1 MTFLT
6 ATYLAY
12 LAASAFI
19 TVYVARTLHRCG
31 RPFLVDVF
39 HGNETLADAVN
50 RLLVVGFY
58 LVNIAFVAFNLKA
71 GLAVHTVLEAG
82 ELLSAKLGLVLLTL
96 GVMHFGNLVILTR
109 VRCWKDAWHAPKG
122 RATLG

>member
-1 MTFLT
+1 MTLLT
-6 ATYLAY
+6 ATYLVY
-12 LAASAFI
+12 LAASAVI
-19 TVYVARTLHRCG
+19 TVSVARTLAHWG
-31 RPFLVDVF
+31 RPFLVEVF

-58 LVNIAFVAFNLKA
+58 LVNIAFVAFNLKT

-82 ELLSAKLGLVLLTL
+82 ELLSAKLGLMLLTL

-109 VRCWKDAWHAPKG
+109 VRCWNSDPARVRQSA
-122 RATLG
+122 